1 MTPFD
6 GTMAYAQ
13 NKRQQIVMAE
23 RYAADEPTIQFAT
36 MHPGNATHFSSGQ
49 NTRANTKCY
58 MAQG

>member
-49 NTRANTKCY
+49 NTRANTRC
-58 MAQG
+58 